1 LSSFIFAFFG
11 GKSVAISEKI
21 NYNKNEKGCN
31 KIPGLWIICMK
42 GGTPMQNAK
51 QLDQWIAEIAKGNT
65 DALAGLYQETSPSVY
80 AYALSVLKSSHDAE
94 DVLHDCYLSV
104 WTAASSYRSSGKT
117 MAWLLTIA
125 KNLCR
130 KQLRVR
136 SRTETWPEEDWKNSL
151 ESAEMTADD
160 KVVLQQCM
168 EVLSDTERQIVVLHA
183 VSGFKHR
190 EIAAYLELPLATVLS
205 KYHRAIKKMKTM
217 L

>member
-1 LSSFIFAFFG
+1 
-11 GKSVAISEKI
+11 
-21 NYNKNEKGCN
+21 
-31 KIPGLWIICMK
+31 MK

-51 QLDQWIAEIAKGNT
+51 QLDQWIAQIAGGDT
-65 DALAGLYQETSPSVY
+65 GALASLYQEISPSVY

-94 DVLHDCYLSV
+94 DVLHDFYLSV
-104 WTAASSYRSSGKT
+104 WTAASSYRSSGKP

-130 KQLRVR
+130 KQLRDR
-136 SRTETWPEEDWKNSL
+136 SRTETWPEEDWTNSL
-151 ESAEMTADD
+151 ESTEMTADD

>member
-1 LSSFIFAFFG
+1 VDYLYERG
-11 GKSVAISEKI
+11 D
-21 NYNKNEKGCN
+21 
-31 KIPGLWIICMK
+31 
-42 GGTPMQNAK
+42 TDAK
-51 QLDQWIAEIAKGNT
+51 RKTTGSWIAQIAGGDT
-65 DALAGLYQETSPSVY
+65 GALASLYQETSPSVY

-104 WTAASSYRSSGKT
+104 WTAASSYRSSGKP

-130 KQLRVR
+130 KQLRDR
-136 SRTETWPEEDWKNSL
+136 SRTETWPEEDWTNSL
-151 ESAEMTADD
+151 KFATEMTADD

>member
-1 LSSFIFAFFG
+1 
-11 GKSVAISEKI
+11 
-21 NYNKNEKGCN
+21 
-31 KIPGLWIICMK
+31 
-42 GGTPMQNAK
+42 MQNAK
-51 QLDQWIAEIAKGNT
+51 QLDHWLAAIADGSS
-65 DALAGLYQETSPSVY
+65 DALAMLYQETSSSVY
-80 AYALSVLKSSHDAE
+80 AYALSLLKNSHDAE
-94 DVLHDCYLSV
+94 DVLHDCYLRV
-104 WTAASSYRSSGKT
+104 WTAASSYRSSGKP
-117 MAWLLTIA
+117 MAWILTIA

-136 SRTETWPEEDWKNSL
+136 SRTETWPEEDWTNSL
-151 ESAEMTADD
+151 ESAEMTSDD
-160 KVVLQQCM
+160 KIVLQQCM